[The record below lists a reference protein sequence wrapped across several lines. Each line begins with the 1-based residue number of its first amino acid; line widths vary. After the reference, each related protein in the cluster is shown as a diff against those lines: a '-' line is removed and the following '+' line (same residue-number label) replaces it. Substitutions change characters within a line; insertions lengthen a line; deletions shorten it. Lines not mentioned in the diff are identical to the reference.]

1 MNLSDYSL
9 LVKPYIQR
17 SLLAIQQEGEV
28 LGYNHKIYTEEVEFL
43 DDSIVSIV
51 EYILSGTIEKDIDLS
66 ECFRQS
72 GIIDGYLGNTDILS
86 KVVKDRS
93 PLGFLRR

>member
-1 MNLSDYSL
+1 MNLSDYSI

-17 SLLAIQQEGEV
+17 SLLAIQQEGKV
-28 LGYNHKIYTEEVEFL
+28 LGYNHKIYTNETDFL

-51 EYILSGTIEKDIDLS
+51 EYILSGTVEKNIDLS
-66 ECFRQS
+66 ECFRIT
-72 GIIDGYLGNTDILS
+72 GIIDGYLSNTDILG